1 MSTVLLTGGSGFV
14 GSHVLPALTSAGH
27 RPRVLVRSEAAG
39 TSVTSRL
46 DPTARAAIELADGD
60 VAGPGAVERL
70 AQAMTGVDAVVHLVA
85 LPRDW
90 NGGKDLRRVN
100 TQGTANVLAA
110 MKAAGVHRIVHL
122 GALGV
127 VDDPRLHYASSK
139 AKAEAAC
146 AASELDYTILKPSL
160 LWGERDGFCNTIA
173 DLVRLSPGIVP
184 VPGDGS
190 SRFQP
195 LSVDD
200 LARIVVLSLERPD
213 TIGHT
218 FELGG
223 PRYWTYR
230 EILEEVMR
238 ALGKHRAVVPMPV
251 PIIGAVAR
259 VSEAVH
265 LPFPVSSD
273 LLRQLG
279 IDNIGPLEAVRTS
292 FAFEPRDMA
301 GNLGYLRAPK
311 KNQ

>member
-27 RPRVLVRSEAAG
+27 RVRVLVRSEAAG
-39 TSVTSRL
+39 ASVTSRL
-46 DPTARAAIELADGD
+46 DQAARAAIELADGD

-70 AQAMTGVDAVVHLVA
+70 APAMTGVDAVVHLVA

-100 TQGTANVLAA
+100 TQGTANVLTA
-110 MKAAGVHRIVHL
+110 MKAAGVRRIVHL

-184 VPGDGS
+184 VPGDGR
-190 SRFQP
+190 SRFHP

-200 LARIVVLSLERPD
+200 LARIVVLSLERPE
-213 TIGHT
+213 TIGRT

-251 PIIGAVAR
+251 PIISAVAR

-292 FAFEPRDMA
+292 FGFDPRDMA
-301 GNLGYLRAPK
+301 GNLRYLRAPK